1 MIFYL
6 IGIDHNKTSFKI
18 REQISLSR
26 DDILGYWN
34 WVSPANTAILFTC
47 NRVEIYG
54 VADTFKE
61 AEHLQKEFTALFENL
76 FSNAYIIYGK
86 ENIFRHGLKLA
97 AGLESQLQGE
107 TQIMQQLNDWINKNN
122 FNEYLF
128 YLWQEILLTATMIKK
143 QTDVKGNVPNIAEL
157 VFEDLSKKITKKN
170 NTNVM
175 VIGTGKIAQL
185 IAENK
190 PGNISLLF
198 VARKKKKKAR
208 AFADLVDGGALL
220 LEEISEGLI
229 EIDAIISATS
239 SPHYALKRKHFKDI
253 VNKQKRNIYI
263 YDLAMPRDVEPE
275 VAQIGFNKII
285 NIEKVISQHN
295 LKSTYLKEFVKETLK
310 LIEIKT
316 ENYRRE
322 NETSHRV
329 KTEQACVSTG

>member
-6 IGIDHNKTSFKI
+6 IGIDHNTTPFKI
-18 REQISLSR
+18 REKISFNR
-26 DDILGYWN
+26 DDILGYWK

-61 AEHLQKEFTALFENL
+61 AEHLQKKFTTLFENL
-76 FSNAYIIYGK
+76 FSNAYVIYGK

-97 AGLESQLQGE
+97 TGLESQLQGE
-107 TQIMQQLNDWINKNN
+107 TQIIQQLRDWINKNN
-122 FNEYLF
+122 FNDFLL
-128 YLWQEILLTATMIKK
+128 YLWQDILLTATKIK
-143 QTDVKGNVPNIAEL
+143 QQIDVKENVPSIAEL
-157 VFEDLSKKITKKN
+157 VFEDLSKKTTNKN

-175 VIGTGKIAQL
+175 VVGTGKIAQL

-198 VARKKKKKAR
+198 VARKKRKKAQ

-220 LEEISEGLI
+220 LEEIPEGLI
-229 EIDAIISATS
+229 DIDAIISATS
-239 SPHYALKRKHFKDI
+239 SPHYALKLKHFKDI
-253 VNKQKRNIYI
+253 ANKRKRNIYI
-263 YDLAMPRDVEPE
+263 YDLAMPRDVDPE

-285 NIEKVISQHN
+285 NIEQVISQRN
-295 LKSTYLKEFVKETLK
+295 FKSTYLKEFVKETLK

-316 ENYRRE
+316 DDYRRE
-322 NETSHRV
+322 NETSNRI
-329 KTEQACVSTG
+329 KTEQACVITS